1 MRKPFD
7 GDYRVSQLFGA
18 NPAMYARFNYLGHNG
33 IDWAM
38 PVGTP
43 ILSPHAGTVIEARE
57 DKDGYGLYV
66 KVENSKE
73 GSVLAHFSQ
82 LDVKV
87 GQKVS
92 EGQRLGLSG
101 NTGYSTDPHLHWGYY
116 LMPRDRSNGYG
127 GFIDQSPYIG
137 MSGSGGVIYKGYDLS
152 NQDSMKVAVDKLVDI
167 LEGKYI
173 SISDHQKIINELDAK
188 STAMAQSYG
197 TEKSILEAKIRTLE
211 GVIESLQ
218 NTEHSWAD
226 VADKLQRKLVAVL
239 EEFQKA
245 NINLSPEMDTDI
257 LTNQVSVYIASIEG
271 VKDEHKLASTALL
284 NASKKVSK
292 LESDIVILKDKLKA
306 KDPYLYSLS
315 LLGFIIK
322 LYKNT

>member
-1 MRKPFD
+1 MISLEAFIAKWEGKKVDWD
-7 GDYRVSQLFGA
+7 GHYGAQCVDLYRQYVQEVLGFPQSPGVAGAKDIWDTYLPEYYDRIPNTPSGVPEPGDIMIWGSKYGQWGHVAIVLSANTSSFTCLSQ
-18 NPAMYARFNYLGHNG
+18 N
-33 IDWAM
+33 D
-38 PVGTP
+38 P
-43 ILSPHAGTVIEARE
+43 IGSPIIKKKYTAW
-57 DKDGYGLYV
+57 
-66 KVENSKE
+66 
-73 GSVLAHFSQ
+73 GSVLGW
-82 LDVKV
+82 LRPK
-87 GQKVS
+87 
-92 EGQRLGLSG
+92 
-101 NTGYSTDPHLHWGYY
+101 
-116 LMPRDRSNGYG
+116 PRTV
-127 GFIDQSPYIG
+127 
-137 MSGSGGVIYKGYDLS
+137 MYKGYDLT

-211 GVIESLQ
+211 GVVESLQ

-245 NINLSPEMDTDI
+245 DISLSPEMDTDV

-292 LESDIVILKDKLKA
+292 LESDIIILKDKLKA
-306 KDPYLYSLS
+306 KDPYLYSLP